1 MEQIILNSLQGAAR
15 NIVYY
20 HNISGTYKKYTLTE
34 PCDYLINLNGGLIFT
49 TTSATQQG
57 VILSND
63 SALNLAAVNSMLPLP
78 PFWIIRGPNGLKI
91 KEFVLFNSTRVAAY
105 WL

>member
-20 HNISGTYKKYTLTE
+20 HNTTDNYVTYTLTE
-34 PCDYLINLNGGLIFT
+34 PCDYLINLNGGLVYT

-57 VILSND
+57 VILSNN
-63 SALNLAAVNSMLPLP
+63 SVLNLAAVNSMLALP
-78 PFWIIRGPNGLKI
+78 AFWIIRGPNGLKI
-91 KEFVLFNSTRVAAY
+91 KEFVLPKSRVAAY